1 MLEQP
6 QIIQVSAQPAAVIH
20 ITVPRDQIR
29 AAMGPGYQELMETLA
44 AQGVTPAGPWF
55 THHHF
60 MDPEVFDF
68 DIGVPI
74 GTPVAALVTPSGRV
88 QPGELPAA
96 RVARAVYSGSYEGL
110 PAAWGEFDAWLTAQN
125 LPTAPNLWEVYL
137 AGPESS
143 DDPAAWRTE
152 LNKPLV

>member
-74 GTPVAALVTPSGRV
+74 SALVTPSGRV

-137 AGPESS
+137 TGPESGA
-143 DDPAAWRTE
+143 DPAAWRTE